1 MPIKKTSLIF
11 YNVVLNKS
19 KYKQVAMLQLYHSM
33 KLAKQHGQHFV
44 DFGVSHIPEGK
55 NPLAPKFS
63 LIQFKEQLGA
73 VGVQRTAYY
82 KEL

>member
-1 MPIKKTSLIF
+1 MEISKK
-11 YNVVLNKS
+11 YG
-19 KYKQVAMLQLYHSM
+19 YQM
-33 KLAKQHGQHFV
+33 V
-44 DFGVSHIPEGK
+44 DFGVSHTPEK
-55 NPLAPKFS
+55 NNPLAPKFS